1 MTGRLENQIKTEQ
14 KIKRTLKSLP
24 QIVADFY
31 YNISTSTEP
40 KSCYMY
46 IMIIKGFIE
55 FIEELN
61 ISVNDIDETV
71 VTRYLKTK
79 EQKTNKEGQV
89 QSTSFSYRKVV
100 YAALNNFLFYLKK
113 KKIIKDNPMDEIK
126 PVRNSDNVKRIR
138 LTANDMENI
147 ISAVDRGVGSHR
159 AIETQRPW
167 RSRDKAIL
175 LLFIYTGMRETA
187 LTEINLNEIDFEN
200 NTFKI
205 ID

>member
-61 ISVNDIDETV
+61 ISINDIDEKAKVRKDTQHYYSGTYSYDQRISHELVIYPIEV
-71 VTRYLKTK
+71 VF
-79 EQKTNKEGQV
+79 QV
-89 QSTSFSYRKVV
+89 I
-100 YAALNNFLFYLKK
+100 YA
-113 KKIIKDNPMDEIK
+113 
-126 PVRNSDNVKRIR
+126 V
-138 LTANDMENI
+138 
-147 ISAVDRGVGSHR
+147 
-159 AIETQRPW
+159 
-167 RSRDKAIL
+167 
-175 LLFIYTGMRETA
+175 
-187 LTEINLNEIDFEN
+187 
-200 NTFKI
+200 
-205 ID
+205 

>member
-61 ISVNDIDETV
+61 ISI
-71 VTRYLKTK
+71 
-79 EQKTNKEGQV
+79 
-89 QSTSFSYRKVV
+89 TSFNSSGITTK
-100 YAALNNFLFYLKK
+100 ASSSLIPEKANPLFLK
-113 KKIIKDNPMDEIK
+113 
-126 PVRNSDNVKRIR
+126 
-138 LTANDMENI
+138 
-147 ISAVDRGVGSHR
+147 
-159 AIETQRPW
+159 
-167 RSRDKAIL
+167 
-175 LLFIYTGMRETA
+175 
-187 LTEINLNEIDFEN
+187 
-200 NTFKI
+200 
-205 ID
+205 

>member
-61 ISVNDIDETV
+61 KLDESFH
-71 VTRYLKTK
+71 KTLQ
-79 EQKTNKEGQV
+79 ELVEINSNKDKNTFLNKKAEEVENKLAQI
-89 QSTSFSYRKVV
+89 FEN
-100 YAALNNFLFYLKK
+100 LNNLKK
-113 KKIIKDNPMDEIK
+113 YHCK
-126 PVRNSDNVKRIR
+126 
-138 LTANDMENI
+138 EN
-147 ISAVDRGVGSHR
+147 
-159 AIETQRPW
+159 Q
-167 RSRDKAIL
+167 K
-175 LLFIYTGMRETA
+175 
-187 LTEINLNEIDFEN
+187 
-200 NTFKI
+200 
-205 ID
+205 